1 MTNALARPPIEAQTI
16 EDMSGL
22 VGIMRRFVA
31 RAFELIDA
39 TSPFASRA
47 LNAEV
52 SAGRVR
58 ILVEHDLSYPG
69 KMTLIA
75 ESASGGREALA
86 CMTLDR
92 ADHNF
97 LRVVI
102 AGSDSGAIPDRVL
115 N

>member
-1 MTNALARPPIEAQTI
+1 MTSSLARPPIEAQTI
-16 EDMSGL
+16 ADMTEL
-22 VGIMRRFVA
+22 VSIMKRFVA
-31 RAFELIDA
+31 QSFALIDA

-52 SAGRVR
+52 AAGRVR